1 MISHDN
7 ATWTGKM
14 LSKHIDGLLQ
24 TDRVISYLPL
34 SHIAAQILDVVG
46 PILTGLTVTFARPD
60 ALKGSLPETLA
71 AVRPT
76 VFFGVPRVWEKIMA
90 KIKAKG
96 AATKGLKKS
105 IATWAKG
112 IGMDFSLAKQ
122 GFSAPGSPNFKTAAS
137 PCGYSC
143 ADCLVLS
150 KVKNL
155 L

>member
-1 MISHDN
+1 
-7 ATWTGKM
+7 
-14 LSKHIDGLLQ
+14 
-24 TDRVISYLPL
+24 
-34 SHIAAQILDVVG
+34 
-46 PILTGLTVTFARPD
+46 
-60 ALKGSLPETLA
+60 
-71 AVRPT
+71 
-76 VFFGVPRVWEKIMA
+76 MA
-90 KIKAKG
+90 KIKAAG

-155 L
+155 LGLTEARVMITGAAPISKETLDFYAALDLPIMEVYGQSECTGPATCTSPMVGWKTGTVGPVLPGTTIRIDPETKSIRAATFSWATWA